1 MRFCQLL
8 PSVEGWRDF
17 SMKGHRCSGWV
28 YSSLFYGR
36 MRIYSYPLLLI
47 SRKYFAY
54 TAKCLV
60 AEKHQSSPCFWPQQS
75 ERNAPCPSNIGLR
88 VSCAQ
93 ASNTVSIYRVSWVNS
108 LCCSPEQELELG
120 ASLGLLVELC
130 VKQCPGATALLGQG
144 LPEHKPRFQ

>member
-1 MRFCQLL
+1 
-8 PSVEGWRDF
+8 
-17 SMKGHRCSGWV
+17 MKGHRCSGWV
-28 YSSLFYGR
+28 YSSLFYGI

-47 SRKYFAY
+47 SRKYFAF
-54 TAKCLV
+54 TAECLV

-93 ASNTVSIYRVSWVNS
+93 PSPGLKQSVFTVLVGLMS
-108 LCCSPEQELELG
+108 LCCSPEPEPEQEVELG
-120 ASLGLLVELC
+120 PSLGLLVELC

-144 LPEHKPRFQ
+144 LPEHEPEFQ